1 MTGGAKVCEKLE
13 FMKDIVLR
21 NEKIMM
27 GMIYALRVL
36 TIPKERQVYLQISV
50 QQTILL
56 KVILCNSLHQSITS
70 RKFSKVALT
79 GVRGAVKF
87 LHAFGSFGLFPS
99 L

>member
-1 MTGGAKVCEKLE
+1 MCEKLE

-21 NEKIMM
+21 NEKITMM

>member
-1 MTGGAKVCEKLE
+1 MCEKLE

-21 NEKIMM
+21 NEKITMM

-36 TIPKERQVYLQISV
+36 TIPEERQVYSQISV

-56 KVILCNSLHQSITS
+56 KVILCHSLHQSITS